1 MLMRYDPFREFER
14 LTQQPSRAAARRP
27 AMMPMDAYRRGDQLV
42 THFDLPGVDPDAIEL
57 TVEQNVMTVK
67 AERSWP
73 PAEGDEILVSERE
86 EGSFS
91 RQVFLGEGLD
101 IDHLVARYAH
111 GVLTVTIPVAHA
123 PKPRK
128 VPIAR
133 SEDDEVIKA
142 ASPSTRRRSP
152 STSRPRPTT

>member
-111 GVLTVTIPVAHA
+111 GVLGADDRRA
-123 PKPRK
+123 QAGRARQRK
-128 VPIAR
+128 
-133 SEDDEVIKA
+133 
-142 ASPSTRRRSP
+142 
-152 STSRPRPTT
+152 SRDRC

>member
-1 MLMRYDPFREFER
+1 VPAEVVLSR
-14 LTQQPSRAAARRP
+14 LPLRWSDLEPSSGSPRTLP
-27 AMMPMDAYRRGDQLV
+27 DSY
-42 THFDLPGVDPDAIEL
+42 LPGVDPDAIEL

-73 PAEGDEILVSERE
+73 PVEGDEILVSERE

-111 GVLTVTIPVAHA
+111 GVLGADDRRA
-123 PKPRK
+123 QAGRARQRK
-128 VPIAR
+128 
-133 SEDDEVIKA
+133 
-142 ASPSTRRRSP
+142 
-152 STSRPRPTT
+152 SRDRC